1 MSLDTTFLSII
12 PYLIAYIFLLATSG
26 RLVFYIL
33 QKAKGSPYDDMDKR
47 LDTGYIIGKCENILL
62 LTLVFL
68 GQYTAISIIFAAK
81 TIVRQEDIKKDSLF
95 YLAGTLI
102 NVTYSIFIGLTTK
115 WLVFQ
120 FWTI

>member
-1 MSLDTTFLSII
+1 MPDISPWISVL
-12 PYLIAYIFLLATSG
+12 PYLSAYIILLVTSG
-26 RLVFYIL
+26 KVVFYLL
-33 QKAKGSPYDDMDKR
+33 QKAKGSPYDEKDKR

-102 NVTYSIFIGLTTK
+102 NVTYSMFVGLATK
-115 WLVFQ
+115 WLMVQ
-120 FWTI
+120 FWTF